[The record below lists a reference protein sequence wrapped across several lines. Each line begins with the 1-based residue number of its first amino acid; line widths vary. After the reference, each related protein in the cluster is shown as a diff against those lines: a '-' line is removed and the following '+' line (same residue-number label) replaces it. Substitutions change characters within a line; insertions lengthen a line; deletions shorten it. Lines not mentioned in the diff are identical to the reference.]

1 QVVSVQPTDASG
13 GGMLVS
19 RRSDDGHLD
28 VRVVYVREF
37 VLQCSASP
45 YASLPPPNLSKV
57 VLEMNEIVAKFP
69 SRFQAALYSKRH
81 NPQLDRHLLHRRA

>member
-1 QVVSVQPTDASG
+1 
-13 GGMLVS
+13 MLVS
-19 RRSDDGHLD
+19 RRTLDGHLD

-45 YASLPPPNLSKV
+45 YTSLPPPNLSTV

-69 SRFQAALYSKRH
+69 DRFQPGRYAKRRDSH
-81 NPQLDRHLLHRRA
+81 VDHPRLHRYV